1 MYSVFRK
8 EISSFLGSLTGYLVI
23 LVFLL
28 VTGLFLWVFPGQY
41 NIPENGYATLD
52 GLFLLAPWLYLF
64 LIPAITM
71 RFFADEKRTGTI
83 ETLLVRPVSDFQ
95 LVLAKFLAGL
105 VLVVISLFPTL
116 LYFLS
121 VYLLGNPVGSVDTG
135 ATWGAFIGLFFLAA
149 IYISIGIF
157 ASSLTD
163 NQIISFIVSMAVSF
177 VFYLGFE
184 FAASAGVPFLIEQLL
199 AWFSI
204 NNHYLSVSRGVADMR
219 DLLYFIGITL
229 FFLVLTSTLLRPG
242 NWKMK
247 KTKLQFSIFT
257 VVLFVVLFVSSN
269 FLFRIDLTA
278 DKRFSLAPVSR
289 DIAGELN
296 TPVEIELF
304 LEGELEPG
312 LQKIQ
317 QEIFEKIAVLNV
329 YASSPIRL
337 KVSDPYNFGTTEK
350 RDKFQQSL
358 VDKGV
363 KPISFNKRTNQ
374 GVSTKYI
381 FPGAIIRMNGKEA
394 AVNFLKN
401 NPDFS
406 PVMNFNHSVESVE
419 FELVNAFQKLM
430 HENKPTIG
438 FLQGHGEL
446 NRFEVMDF
454 AGSLAGDFNVTQVS
468 ANELAGA
475 SKKMAILIVAGP
487 KQPFPESD
495 KFLIDQYI
503 INGGKI
509 MWLIDPVLVNADS
522 LSSGYQTYA
531 FPVDL
536 NLGDQ
541 LFKYGVR
548 LNYELLQDVDCA
560 QLMVNI
566 APEGSDEQWTRHPW
580 YYSPLLT
587 PADNHPLSRN
597 LNRVFTEFVSSV
609 DTVSGNKELS
619 KTVILT
625 TSPYA
630 RRIKSPSSVSLEN
643 INNPPAR
650 ELFTQPFIPVGVLM
664 EGEFTSVFE
673 NRMIENLGV
682 PTDGFRAKGAASK
695 MIVIADAG
703 MIANKVDY
711 TRQPP
716 RIREEM
722 GYDRVSRQTFGNRE
736 FLLNAVY
743 YLGGYSEI
751 MQLRSRT
758 VQLRLLDKVKLR
770 EEKTWWQWFNIISPM
785 LIILVLG
792 IGYNALRRTRY
803 KRLIKH

>member
-83 ETLLVRPVSDFQ
+83 ETLLVRPVSDLQ
-95 LVLAKFLAGL
+95 LVFAKFLAGL
-105 VLVVISLFPTL
+105 VLVVISLLPTL

-121 VYLLGNPVGSVDTG
+121 VYLLGNPVGSIDTG

-199 AWFSI
+199 TWFSI
-204 NNHYLSVSRGVADMR
+204 NSHYLSVSRGVADMR

-229 FFLVLTSTLLRPG
+229 FFLVLTSTLLRHG

-247 KTKLQFSIFT
+247 KTKLQFSIFAI
-257 VVLFVVLFVSSN
+257 VLFVVLFVSSN

-289 DIAGELN
+289 EIAGELKA
-296 TPVEIELF
+296 PVEIELF

-312 LQKIQ
+312 LQKLQ
-317 QEIFEKIAVLNV
+317 REVFEKIAIINA
-329 YASSPIRL
+329 YASKPVRL
-337 KVSDPYNFGTTEK
+337 KVVDPYRFSNSQK
-350 RDKFQQSL
+350 RDEFQQQL
-358 VDKGV
+358 VEKGI
-363 KPISFNKRTNQ
+363 KPISFRRKTDQ

-381 FPGAIIRMNGKEA
+381 FPGALIRINGKET

-406 PVMNFNHSVESVE
+406 YEVNFNHSVESVE

-430 HENKPTIG
+430 RENKPTIG

-446 NRFEVMDF
+446 NRYEVMDF
-454 AGSLAGDFNVTQVS
+454 VGSLAGDFNVTQVS

-475 SKKMAILIVAGP
+475 SKKMDILIVAGP

-495 KFLIDQYI
+495 KFLIDQYLLR
-503 INGGKI
+503 GGKI
-509 MWLIDPVLVNADS
+509 MWLIDPVQVNADS

-597 LNRVFTEFVSSV
+597 LNRIFTEFVSSV
-609 DTVSGNKELS
+609 DTVSGNKELM

-630 RRIKSPSSVSLEN
+630 RSIKSPSSVSLEN

-650 ELFTQPFIPVGVLM
+650 ELFTQPFIPVGVLV

-682 PTDGFRAKGAASK
+682 PTDGFKAKGAVSK

-770 EEKTWWQWFNIISPM
+770 EEKTRWQWFNIIMPM

-792 IGYNALRRTRY
+792 IGYNALRHNRY

>member
-1 MYSVFRK
+1 
-8 EISSFLGSLTGYLVI
+8 LQ
-23 LVFLL
+23 LVF
-28 VTGLFLWVFPGQY
+28 
-41 NIPENGYATLD
+41 
-52 GLFLLAPWLYLF
+52 
-64 LIPAITM
+64 
-71 RFFADEKRTGTI
+71 
-83 ETLLVRPVSDFQ
+83 
-95 LVLAKFLAGL
+95 AKFLAGL
-105 VLVVISLFPTL
+105 VLVVISLLPTL

-121 VYLLGNPVGSVDTG
+121 VYLLGNPVGSIDTG

-163 NQIISFIVSMAVSF
+163 NQIISFIVAMAISF

-184 FAASAGVPFLIEQLL
+184 FAASSGVPYLFEQLL
-199 AWFSI
+199 TWFSI
-204 NNHYLSVSRGVADMR
+204 NSHYLSVSRGVADMR
-219 DLLYFIGITL
+219 DLLYFVGITL
-229 FFLVLTSTLLRPG
+229 FFIVLTSTLLRPG
-242 NWKMK
+242 NWKMG
-247 KTKLQFSIFT
+247 KTRIHFSVFT
-257 VVLFVVLFVSSN
+257 LVLLVVLFVASN

-278 DKRFSLAPVSR
+278 DRRFSLAPVSR
-289 DIAGELN
+289 EIARQLN
-296 TPVEIELF
+296 SPVEIELF
-304 LEGELEPG
+304 LEGQLEPG
-312 LQKIQ
+312 LLKLQR
-317 QEIFEKIAVLNV
+317 EVFEKIAIMNA
-329 YASSPIRL
+329 YAAKPVRL
-337 KVSDPYNFGTTEK
+337 KVVDPYGFANTRE
-350 RDKFQQSL
+350 RDEFQQQL
-358 VDKGV
+358 VKKGI
-363 KPISFNKRTNQ
+363 KPISFRRKTEQ

-381 FPGAIIRMNGKEA
+381 FPGALIRIEGKET

-406 PVMNFNHSVESVE
+406 YEVNFNHSVETVE
-419 FELVNAFQKLM
+419 FELVNALQKLM
-430 HENKPTIG
+430 HNHKSTIG

-446 NRFEVMDF
+446 NRYEVMDF
-454 AGSLAGDFNVTQVS
+454 AGSLAEDFNIMQVT

-475 SKKMAILIVAGP
+475 SPKIDILIVAGP
-487 KQPFPESD
+487 KQMYAESD
-495 KFLIDQYI
+495 KFLIDQFI
-503 INGGKI
+503 MNGGKT
-509 MWLIDPVLVNADS
+509 MWLIDPVQVNADS
-522 LSSGYQTYA
+522 LSGGYQTYA
-531 FPVDL
+531 FPLDM

-566 APEGSDEQWTRHPW
+566 APEGSEAQWTRHPW

-597 LNRVFTEFVSSV
+597 LNRIFAEFVSSI

-650 ELFTQPFIPVGVLM
+650 ELFTQSFIPVGVLV

-673 NRMIENLGV
+673 NRMIQNLGI
-682 PTDGFRAKGAASK
+682 PTDGFRAKGTATK
-695 MIVIADAG
+695 MIVVADAG
-703 MIANKVDY
+703 LIANKVDY

-716 RIREEM
+716 GIKEEM
-722 GYDRVSRQTFGNRE
+722 GYDRVSRQSFGNRE

-743 YLGGYSEI
+743 FLGDYSEI

-770 EEKTWWQWFNIISPM
+770 EQKTRWQWFNIISPM
-785 LIILVLG
+785 LIILALG
-792 IGYNALRRTRY
+792 IGYNAVRRSRY
-803 KRLIKH
+803 RRLIKH